1 MGSALA
7 LATAAAELA
16 PVMIRAGRT
25 VADIIAMLTKTN
37 AVLEAAQAES
47 RDPTDAE
54 WAVFTAERDA
64 VHRAIQA
71 A

>member
-1 MGSALA
+1 MGSAIA

-16 PVMIRAGRT
+16 PVMIRAGKT

-37 AVLEAAQAES
+37 AVLAAAQAEN

-54 WAVFTAERDA
+54 WAAFTAERDA
-64 VHRAIQA
+64 VHQAIQA
-71 A
+71 G

>member
-1 MGSALA
+1 MGTAFA

-16 PVMIRAGRT
+16 PVMIRAGKT
-25 VADIIAMLTKTN
+25 VGDIIAMLTRTN
-37 AVLEAAQAES
+37 AVLGAAQAEG
-47 RDPTDAE
+47 RNPTDAE
-54 WAVFTAERDA
+54 WAEFTAERDA

>member
-1 MGSALA
+1 MGSAIA

-16 PVMIRAGRT
+16 PAMIKAGKT
-25 VADIIAMLTKTN
+25 VADIIAMLTRTN
-37 AVLEAAQAES
+37 AVLDAAQAEN

-64 VHRAIQA
+64 VHKAIQA